1 MDIDEASA
9 PPEWDNKSR
18 FHAAVD
24 DDRRGPIARFL
35 DGLNHSLGRD
45 EFHFGHLLIPHRP
58 WDYLPD
64 GREYLGGYLTGM
76 GPDRWV
82 ENEWLVAQDYQKLQ
96 IQVQY
101 ADRLIGEMIN
111 RLEAHGSYDD
121 TLIIVVA
128 DHGVSVRPDQHPRRI
143 TPETV
148 GDIAFVPF
156 FIKLPRQTGGGIDD
170 YRAESVDVVPTV
182 ADVLGIDVLWTTDG
196 TSLIGANRPQRNQS
210 TMGSGSP
217 LTFASGFDEALGIAR
232 YHLRLFGDRGP
243 FGLAPSGYSDLLG
256 RRVDSL
262 AVTDDPQEEL
272 VLDNPEWYA
281 DMDPATD
288 PLPAEVS
295 GRVIGGDD
303 KLTLA
308 IVLNGQIVAVTRS
321 GSFGDNE
328 RFVAMIPPE
337 LFLDH
342 NELSVLVVRH
352 TGTAYTLTRPS
363 GL

>member
-1 MDIDEASA
+1 MA
-9 PPEWDNKSR
+9 
-18 FHAAVD
+18 
-24 DDRRGPIARFL
+24 DDRRGDIIRFL
-35 DGLNHSLGRD
+35 DGLNHPLGRD

-58 WDYLPD
+58 WRYLPD
-64 GREYLGGYLTGM
+64 GREYLAGYLTGM

-128 DHGVSVRPDQHPRRI
+128 DHGVSVRPEQHPRRL

-148 GDIAFVPF
+148 GDIASVPF
-156 FIKLPRQTGGGIDD
+156 FIKRPHQTHGGIDD
-170 YRAESVDVVPTV
+170 YRAETVDVVPTI
-182 ADVLGIDVLWTTDG
+182 ADVLGIDALWTMDG
-196 TSLIGANRPQRNQS
+196 TSLIAADRPRRNQS
-210 TMGSGSP
+210 TMMSASP
-217 LTFASGFDEALGIAR
+217 ITFSAGFGEALGIAR

-262 AVTDDPQEEL
+262 AVTDDPREEL
-272 VLDNPEWYA
+272 VLDNPEWYG
-281 DMDPATD
+281 DMDPAAD
-288 PLPAEVS
+288 PLPAQLS
-295 GRVIGGDD
+295 GRVIGGEGR
-303 KLTLA
+303 LILA
-308 IVLNGQIVAVTRS
+308 VVLNGRIVAVTRS

-328 RFVAMIPPE
+328 RFVAMIPPA

-342 NELSVLVVRH
+342 NELGVLVVGHAGRAH
-352 TGTAYTLTRPS
+352 TLTRPS
-363 GL
+363 GS